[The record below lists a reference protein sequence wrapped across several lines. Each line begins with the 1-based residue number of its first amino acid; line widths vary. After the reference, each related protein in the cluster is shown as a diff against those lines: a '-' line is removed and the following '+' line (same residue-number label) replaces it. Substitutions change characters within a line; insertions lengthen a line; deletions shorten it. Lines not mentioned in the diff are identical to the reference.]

1 MNTHDGDKKVLIG
14 TPESMAYGKSINTPK
29 NVADDKSSNT
39 LSGSDSGDNDL
50 GSTSEDMSDGDEKV
64 LIATPEG
71 MAYGRSINTR
81 AGMSDDE
88 KKVLI
93 AACLAV
99 ADIIYSLKANK
110 STRDSIKKLFVHMN
124 FAGIFGRKEL
134 MESMSISS
142 TAAGNLIGKMKEAK
156 LIEPL
161 SGHGKGKYRFKMPDG
176 TPDTS
181 EGKPLP

>member
-1 MNTHDGDKKVLIG
+1 M
-14 TPESMAYGKSINTPK
+14 
-29 NVADDKSSNT
+29 
-39 LSGSDSGDNDL
+39 
-50 GSTSEDMSDGDEKV
+50 
-64 LIATPEG
+64 
-71 MAYGRSINTR
+71 
-81 AGMSDDE
+81 
-88 KKVLI
+88 LI

-124 FAGIFGRKEL
+124 FTVVFGRNDI
-134 MESMSISS
+134 METLNISS
-142 TAAGNLIGKMKEAK
+142 TAAGNLISKMKEAK